1 MLKYGEHI
9 FFYRIKK
16 NNFLVIVIMQKNTF
30 KIGKAFLNEYKF
42 NLRLTRLNE
51 LKFHLKINFKKYPS
65 QDLTNSRSRR
75 SIGEV

>member
-1 MLKYGEHI
+1 
-9 FFYRIKK
+9 
-16 NNFLVIVIMQKNTF
+16 MQKKTF
-30 KIGKAFLNEYKF
+30 KIGKAFLKEYKC